1 MLSKP
6 EAEKRIVK
14 LRQEIERYRYDYHV
28 LDKLD
33 ISEAALDSLKKE
45 LYDLEALYPD
55 LITPDSPTQRVA
67 GQALDKFEKVTHKVA
82 QWSFDDAFSR
92 ADMDD
97 WQERLLNYLEK
108 ETGQRP
114 SAVDYVCELKIDG
127 LHVVLTYANG
137 YLAQAATRGDGK
149 VGENVTQNIKTIESV
164 PLKLTE
170 PVSIIAEGEIWLGR
184 KMLEKINKEREK
196 NNEQVFAN
204 PRNAAAGTIRQ
215 LDSSVV
221 AKRKLDTFI
230 YDISDGEIPATQ
242 QKELERLEQL
252 GFKVNKFRRVCKNLD
267 EVIAY
272 WQEWQKKKESQDY
285 WIDGVVIKVNER
297 KLQNILG
304 YTGKAPRWGIAFK
317 FPAEQATTVVEEVY
331 VQVGRTGALTPVAR
345 VRPVQLCGTTVTHS
359 TLHNFDEIERLG
371 LKVGDTVIM
380 EKAGDVI
387 PKIVEVLPRLRTG
400 HEKNIPTPKKCPVCG
415 SEVGRKLI
423 GGEEGS
429 PGVAQNGR
437 CLPGVAQR
445 SRGAILFCTNKNC
458 FAQELE
464 HINHFVSKKAF
475 DIDHCG
481 VKIVEQL
488 VNEGL
493 IKDAADL
500 FTLTVGD
507 LEELE
512 RFGEKSAQNLV
523 DAVNTAKN
531 VTLARFINAL
541 GIPQVGEETAEDLAE
556 NYLTLEKFMT
566 ANYDELR
573 EINGV
578 GEKVAKSIIDFFHE
592 KKNVNYI
599 EKLLANG
606 VVIKK
611 QNIAGKQSGKLSG
624 QSFVLTG
631 TLAGM
636 SREEAK
642 QKLKSLGADVNE
654 SVSKNTTA
662 VIAGENPGSKY
673 DKAKKLGV
681 RVLGEE
687 EFLKLINS

>member
-1 MLSKP
+1 MLAKP
-6 EAEKRIVK
+6 EAQKRIIK

-28 LDKLD
+28 LNKLD
-33 ISEAALDSLKKE
+33 ISEAVLDSLKKE

-67 GQALDKFEKVTHKVA
+67 GQALDKFEKVTHKIT

-108 ETGQRP
+108 ETNRRP

-127 LHVVLTYANG
+127 LHVVLTYENG
-137 YLAQAATRGDGK
+137 YLVQAATRGDGK

-170 PVSIIAEGEIWLGR
+170 PVNIIVEGEIWLGR
-184 KMLEKINKEREK
+184 KMLAKINSEKEKSGEPP
-196 NNEQVFAN
+196 FAN

-252 GFKVNKFRRVCKNLD
+252 GFKVNKLRRLCKNLD
-267 EVIAY
+267 EVADY

-297 KLQNILG
+297 SLQNMLG

-345 VRPVQLCGTTVTHS
+345 VRPVQLAGTTVTHS

-400 HEKNIPTPKKCPVCG
+400 HEKNIPVPRKCPVCG
-415 SEVGRKLI
+415 SEVGRKI
-423 GGEEGS
+423 IQEEKEKS
-429 PGVAQNGR
+429 
-437 CLPGVAQR
+437 
-445 SRGAILFCTNKNC
+445 GAILFCKNKNC

-488 VNEGL
+488 VNAGL

-512 RFGEKSAQNLV
+512 RFGEKSARNLV
-523 DAVNTAKN
+523 EAVSAAKS

-556 NYLTLEKFMT
+556 HFLTLEKFMA

-578 GEKVAKSIIDFFHE
+578 GEKVAKSIVEYFKE
-592 KKNVNYI
+592 KKNLDYI
-599 EKLLANG
+599 EKLLKNG

-611 QNIAGKQSGKLSG
+611 QKHESKAGKLSG
-624 QSFVLTG
+624 QTFVLTG
-631 TLAGM
+631 TLARM
-636 SREEAK
+636 SRDEAK
-642 QKLKSLGADVNE
+642 EKIKSLGGDVNE

-662 VIAGENPGSKY
+662 VIAGESPGSKY
-673 DKAKKLGV
+673 DKAKDLGV
-681 RVLGEE
+681 KVLSEE
-687 EFLKLINS
+687 EFLKIINS

>member
-1 MLSKP
+1 MSIVVLNRSIMLSKP
-6 EAEKRIVK
+6 EAEKRIIK

-67 GQALDKFEKVTHKVA
+67 GQALDKFEKVAHKVQ

-92 ADMDD
+92 ADMED

-108 ETGQRP
+108 ETGKRP

-127 LHVVLTYANG
+127 LHVVLTYTDG
-137 YLAQAATRGDGK
+137 YLIQAATRGDGK

-164 PLKLTE
+164 PLKLSE
-170 PVSIIAEGEIWLGR
+170 PINIITEGEIWLGR
-184 KMLEKINKEREK
+184 KMLEKLNKEREK

-252 GFKVNKFRRVCKNLD
+252 GFKVNKFRKLCKNLD

-272 WQEWQKKKESQDY
+272 WQEWQKKKESEDY

-317 FPAEQATTVVEEVY
+317 FPAEQATTIVEEVY

-423 GGEEGS
+423 GGDDG
-429 PGVAQNGR
+429 
-437 CLPGVAQR
+437 LPGVAQQN
-445 SRGAILFCTNKNC
+445 RGAILFCTNKNC

-464 HINHFVSKKAF
+464 HINHFVAKKAF

-493 IKDAADL
+493 VKDAADL

-523 DAVNTAKN
+523 EAVNAAKN

-556 NYLTLEKFMT
+556 SFFTLEKFMS

-573 EINGV
+573 AINGV
-578 GEKVAKSIIDFFHE
+578 GEKVAKSIIEYFGE
-592 KKNVNYI
+592 KKNLNYI
-599 EKLLANG
+599 QKLLDNG
-606 VVIKK
+606 VIITK
-611 QNIAGKQSGKLSG
+611 QKHEEKTGKLFG

-631 TLAGM
+631 TLASM
-636 SREEAK
+636 SRDEAK
-642 QKLKSLGADVNE
+642 AKLKALGADVNE
-654 SVSKNTTA
+654 SVSKNTNA
-662 VIAGENPGSKY
+662 VIAGANPGSKY
-673 DKAKKLGV
+673 DKAKSLGV
-681 RVLGEE
+681 RILDEE
-687 EFLKLINS
+687 GFLKMIK

>member
-1 MLSKP
+1 MPIQMTKE
-6 EAEKRIVK
+6 EANKRIIK

-45 LYDLEALYPD
+45 LYDLEALYPE

-67 GQALDKFEKVTHKVA
+67 GQALDKFEKVAHKVS

-92 ADMDD
+92 EDMDD
-97 WQERLLNYLEK
+97 WQDKILNYLEK
-108 ETGQRP
+108 ETGRRP
-114 SAVDYVCELKIDG
+114 SPPEYMCELKIDG
-127 LHVVLTYANG
+127 LHVVLTYENG
-137 YLAQAATRGDGK
+137 YLVQAATRGDGK
-149 VGENVTQNIKTIESV
+149 VGENVTQNIKTIQSV
-164 PLKLTE
+164 PLKLAE
-170 PVSIIAEGEIWLGR
+170 PANIIAEGEIWLGR
-184 KMLEKINKEREK
+184 KMLEKINAEKEKAGEPP
-196 NNEQVFAN
+196 FAN

-215 LDSSVV
+215 LDSAVV
-221 AKRKLDTFI
+221 AKRQLDTFI

-242 QKELERLEQL
+242 QKELERLEKL
-252 GFKVNKFRRVCKNLD
+252 GFKVNQLRRLCKNLD
-267 EVIAY
+267 EVVEF
-272 WQEWQKKKESQDY
+272 WQDWQNKKESQDY

-297 KLQNILG
+297 RLQNILG

-345 VRPVQLCGTTVTHS
+345 VRPVQLAGTTVTHS
-359 TLHNFDEIERLG
+359 TLHNFDEIERLD

-387 PKIVEVLPRLRTG
+387 PKITEVLPRLRTG
-400 HEKNIPTPKKCPVCG
+400 HEKNIPVPKKCPVCG
-415 SEVGRKLI
+415 SEVGRKI
-423 GGEEGS
+423 IQEDKGE
-429 PGVAQNGR
+429 
-437 CLPGVAQR
+437 
-445 SRGAILFCTNKNC
+445 RGAILFCANRNC

-464 HINHFVSKKAF
+464 RINHFVSKKAF

-493 IKDAADL
+493 IKDSADL

-507 LEELE
+507 VEELE
-512 RFGEKSAQNLV
+512 RFGEKSARNLV
-523 DAVNTAKN
+523 DAIASAKN

-541 GIPQVGEETAEDLAE
+541 GIAQVGEETAEDLAE
-556 NYLTLEKFMT
+556 NFLNLERLIS
-566 ANYDELR
+566 ASYDELR

-578 GEKVAKSIIDFFHE
+578 GEKVARSIVDYFGE
-592 KKNVNYI
+592 KKKINYI

-606 VVIKK
+606 VTIKK
-611 QNIAGKQSGKLSG
+611 QKHDKKTGKLSG

-636 SREEAK
+636 SRDEAK
-642 QKLKSLGADVNE
+642 AKIKALGGEVNE

-681 RVLGEE
+681 KIWDEK
-687 EFLKLINS
+687 EFQKNI